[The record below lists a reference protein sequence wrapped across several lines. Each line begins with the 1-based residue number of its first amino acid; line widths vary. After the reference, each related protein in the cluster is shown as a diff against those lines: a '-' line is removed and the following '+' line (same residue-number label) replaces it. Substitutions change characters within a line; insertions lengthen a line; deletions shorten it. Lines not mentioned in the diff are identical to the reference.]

1 MRGFF
6 NSQVFTYIF
15 VYFQVYY
22 IFYILRVTILLLSFS
37 YVLYFEFP
45 IFPTSS
51 YRLCLKNVLFTSLY
65 CGASECISNTS
76 DVIEGL
82 MIFVVRYPSEWM
94 NILQFNLFET
104 AIHFA
109 HSNDH

>member
-6 NSQVFTYIF
+6 NSQFFTYIF

-22 IFYILRVTILLLSFS
+22 IFYILKVTILLLSFS

-51 YRLCLKNVLFTSLY
+51 YRLSVSKMFYLPVCIAEPANVFQILVMLLK
-65 CGASECISNTS
+65 
-76 DVIEGL
+76 D
-82 MIFVVRYPSEWM
+82 
-94 NILQFNLFET
+94 
-104 AIHFA
+104 
-109 HSNDH
+109 